1 MSRILSAFSPL
12 LDDIISC
19 TRRASAVAAQ
29 LLKIFIARIS
39 HRPQARVS
47 HCLVSGASFQSA
59 LIIYWC
65 CTAVVRVLTF
75 TEFKANDGNGC
86 ADERF
91 AIKEIKLNG
100 KKKKTREKRINVR
113 IVYVP
118 EHWRKNTSLHLH
130 CASSFERVPA
140 WRPTIIEP
148 SPRWLSSKSLNQIS

>member
-100 KKKKTREKRINVR
+100 KKKN
-113 IVYVP
+113 
-118 EHWRKNTSLHLH
+118 WRKKDKRSYCIRAGALTQKYVVTFH